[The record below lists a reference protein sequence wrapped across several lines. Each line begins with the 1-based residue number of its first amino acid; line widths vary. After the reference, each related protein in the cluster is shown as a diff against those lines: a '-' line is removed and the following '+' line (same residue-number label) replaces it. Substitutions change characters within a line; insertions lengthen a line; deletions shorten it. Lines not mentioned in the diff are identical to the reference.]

1 MYSKYRNVYWND
13 ERQRIRWTTNSTFDN
28 HHSYEYIG
36 AMTRAEFDLLLEVL
50 VEFFGDDEI
59 TMDQFY
65 RVFHDLRNFCDK
77 IKGLLE
83 EE

>member
-1 MYSKYRNVYWND
+1 MYRKYRNVYWND
-13 ERQRIRWTTNSTFDN
+13 QRQRIRWTTNTTFEN
-28 HHSYEYIG
+28 YHNYEYIG

-59 TMDQFY
+59 TMEQFN
-65 RVFHDLRNFCDK
+65 RVFNDLRTFFNK
-77 IKGLLE
+77 VKGLLE